1 MGKREDVCVPLFY
14 VPTPR
19 PKVYRVPSPE
29 GFPRGHHHTQTVTV
43 SRAAAYFLRVA
54 GYAGSS
60 FKVLPYRPHQ
70 RKSGHGTTIRGSE
83 WGPAPRGQAE
93 SLFCSESWW
102 LRLGW
107 TSCPAPS
114 KTGGRPPGRLRVSES
129 GSCSESEPESQLR
142 PVPVRL
148 LTDSD
153 VRLLKRLTLPVR
165 AVPISM
171 EDAYLENVRAVF
183 DSVAPAKHGS
193 TAKHPFNCLRFHGR
207 PLQLRVESHCCRT
220 SSILTVSIQSCR
232 FPVCPPIVP
241 VDLSPERQQLA
252 QNAAALTRV
261 ESGSPLTRQDVLV
274 AMSVP
279 PLCVAIVVM
288 NRCRDGSDAQ
298 SAGVHAA

>member
-1 MGKREDVCVPLFY
+1 M
-14 VPTPR
+14 T
-19 PKVYRVPSPE
+19 
-29 GFPRGHHHTQTVTV
+29 
-43 SRAAAYFLRVA
+43 
-54 GYAGSS
+54 
-60 FKVLPYRPHQ
+60 
-70 RKSGHGTTIRGSE
+70 
-83 WGPAPRGQAE
+83 
-93 SLFCSESWW
+93 
-102 LRLGW
+102 
-107 TSCPAPS
+107 
-114 KTGGRPPGRLRVSES
+114 
-129 GSCSESEPESQLR
+129 
-142 PVPVRL
+142 
-148 LTDSD
+148 D
-153 VRLLKRLTLPVR
+153 VRFVKRLDTTSSCWHQCQ
-165 AVPISM
+165 SM
-171 EDAYLENVRAVF
+171 EDASIENVRAVF

-207 PLQLRVESHCCRT
+207 PLQLRVESHCC
-220 SSILTVSIQSCR
+220 SILTVSIQSCR

>member
-1 MGKREDVCVPLFY
+1 MLGV
-14 VPTPR
+14 
-19 PKVYRVPSPE
+19 
-29 GFPRGHHHTQTVTV
+29 
-43 SRAAAYFLRVA
+43 RAR
-54 GYAGSS
+54 
-60 FKVLPYRPHQ
+60 
-70 RKSGHGTTIRGSE
+70 
-83 WGPAPRGQAE
+83 
-93 SLFCSESWW
+93 
-102 LRLGW
+102 
-107 TSCPAPS
+107 
-114 KTGGRPPGRLRVSES
+114 
-129 GSCSESEPESQLR
+129 PESQLR
-142 PVPVRL
+142 PVTRRL
-148 LTDSD
+148 LTD